1 MFNFEDFATELK
13 AKYEKLFSDVQFVNY
28 DHGSSVFDYNV
39 TFNEDINIIDETG
52 NIKPIELMSFAFDK
66 SDDEQSIKDFIIE
79 CFDSYEKEILNAWT
93 IVDTYNKN
101 YKSKAILAEDNIGYL
116 IKTDT
121 VGLIVSDEMLEDD
134 EMAFSYEDDNFIEE
148 VISYMYENSLE
159 YWLDKKAEL
168 QLKVPDVLSG
178 KLDDTEL
185 GQFYEDV
192 ENVELGIKFMKEKY
206 ND

>member
-28 DHGSSVFDYNV
+28 DHGSSILDYNV

-101 YKSKAILAEDNIGYL
+101 YKSKAILTEDNIGYL

-121 VGLIVSDEMLEDD
+121 VELIVSDEMLEDD
-134 EMAFSYEDDNFIEE
+134 EMMFSYEDDNFIEE

-159 YWLDKKAEL
+159 YWLDKKAKL